1 ALADDVLMSG
11 RGTGRRLGTELVKIS
26 TLAKL
31 SAASSLAALA
41 IVSAPALAQDAAGDA
56 AAENS
61 GDDGVIL
68 VTGSRIQQ
76 RPELQSIVPV
86 TNVDGDRI
94 YQQSTPNIGEALN
107 DLPSLRSTYSQSN
120 PDLSIGVAGL
130 NLLDLRGLGI
140 QRTPTLVNGRRHVAS
155 DIQATASAVDIN
167 TIPTQLIERVDIVTG
182 GNSAVYGSDAIAGV
196 VNFVLKEDFEGLS
209 FRAGA
214 GIPGYG
220 AGGNQFI
227 SGVAGKNFADGRG
240 NITLA
245 LEFSNQERLFA
256 SEVPWR
262 RQTDGW
268 IPVDTDPSGSD
279 GIADSV
285 FARDLRNGT

>member
-1 ALADDVLMSG
+1 MALSIALLAQPVSAQDQPADEATTVASADDEDS
-11 RGTGRRLGTELVKIS
+11 
-26 TLAKL
+26 
-31 SAASSLAALA
+31 
-41 IVSAPALAQDAAGDA
+41 
-56 AAENS
+56 
-61 GDDGVIL
+61 VII
-68 VTGSRIQQ
+68 VTGSRIR
-76 RPELQSIVPV
+76 RPELQSSVPV
-86 TNVDGDRI
+86 TNFGGEQI
-94 YQQSTPNIGEALN
+94 YQQSSPNIGEALN
-107 DLPSLRSTYSQSN
+107 ELPSLRSTYSQSN
-120 PDLSIGVAGL
+120 PGLGIGVAGL

-140 QRTPTLVNGRRHVAS
+140 QRTLVLVNGRRHVPS

-167 TIPTQLIERVDIVTG
+167 TIPAALVDRVDIVTG

-214 GIPGYG
+214 GIPDYG

-245 LEFSNQERLFA
+245 LEFTNQERLFA
-256 SEVPWR
+256 SQVPWR

-279 GIADSV
+279 GIADAV
-285 FARDLRNGT
+285 FARDLRNGTIGRTTLIAFPQTTPNALCGGS